1 MGLTTPINMDI
12 YSRTQALLFD
22 ENEIIRAP
30 FGGQAFFG
38 GRMGSTKF
46 EPDASVFEYDI
57 SRATTK
63 LAPMIIRG
71 TNAAHQDSTAGMKQE
86 LWTNFARLYPLIEDK
101 GSVTADQIINK
112 VKGESTYGSGLTKQD
127 RTLILAN
134 SLHKKA
140 IQKSFMTME
149 YLAWQSILTGTQPIL
164 IGATDTNLLYDWERK
179 ATHAVA
185 GTSWTNSSTDILSD
199 IDDGWDLINV
209 DAHAEADILLCG
221 DTGMESIVSN
231 DDILAISDNRR
242 QFNNKFEVPL
252 MEQAYQFLT
261 AEGFGYRGE
270 LTTKTGNKFQLFTYK
285 KFYTNSSDVTTR
297 YLPINKVVMTSSSAI
312 GNRHFGPSDEMEPT
326 QQQRADY
333 RDLMGIDMGSM
344 PSGLKMNTSQR
355 FDPRW
360 FTFGLQ
366 RNRKNFEFFTQI
378 APVYVP
384 VTTDAWVVYTVT

>member
-1 MGLTTPINMDI
+1 MGLTTPVNMDI

-22 ENEIIRAP
+22 ENKKIRAP

-38 GRMGSTKF
+38 GRMGATFF

-63 LAPMIIRG
+63 LAPMILRG
-71 TNAAHQDSTAGMKQE
+71 TEAAHQDSTAGMKQE
-86 LWTNFARLYPLIEDK
+86 FWTNFARLYPLIEDK
-101 GSVTADQIINK
+101 GSVTSEQIINR
-112 VKGESTYGSGLTKQD
+112 VKGESSYGSGLTKQE
-127 RTLILAN
+127 RTRILAN
-134 SLHKKA
+134 NLHQKA
-140 IQKSFMTME
+140 IVKSFYTME

-164 IGATDTNLLYDWERK
+164 IDTTNTNYLYDWERK

-199 IDDGWDLINV
+199 LDDGWDLINV

-221 DTGMESIVSN
+221 DTGIESIINN
-231 DDILAISDNRR
+231 DDILAITDNRR

-252 MEQAYQFLT
+252 MESAYQFLT

-270 LTTKTGNKFQLFTYK
+270 LVTKTGNKFQLFTYK

-297 YLPINKVVMTSSSAI
+297 YLPINKVVMTSSAAE

-333 RDLMGIDMGSM
+333 RDLMGIDMNSM
-344 PSGLKMNTSQR
+344 PSGLNLNTSQR

-360 FTFGLQ
+360 FKFGLQ
-366 RNRKNFEFFTQI
+366 RNRKNFEFFTQV